1 MLTKYGEFLCHQI
14 ASSFHHVDSKS
25 IRKFDR
31 GEPSCLRYFLFNW
44 ANMVAALNGASAR
57 LNVT

>member
-14 ASSFHHVDSKS
+14 ASDFDYVDSKS

-31 GEPSCLRYFLFNW
+31 GEPSCLRYFCLI
-44 ANMVAALNGASAR
+44 G
-57 LNVT
+57 